1 MVDFAFDAQCR
12 GYGVVKSTMSDK
24 RHIPVRLS
32 HLLRHCSVGA
42 VVRGPEYLLVVRD
55 TREWTDRSGSPAG
68 RLISYVEQVKSAMEI
83 DSDLREPPIA
93 SETKKGV
100 KGYCIPADIFPSWMR
115 CLNQGCGAL
124 HYKPWRGNDDLRLI
138 CHLCEKGRLEQVPW
152 VLAHEDGHL
161 ADVPWH
167 YLAHTQASRPEQV
180 NCGRTWD
187 APYLRLQPRG
197 PGQMTLRC
205 TVCAAVSHFDPKGRL
220 SFNDNRQPWLR
231 KRPESSDSPA
241 EILELNDTRLHLAV
255 TQNALVIP
263 PESRVR
269 RGTVVDR
276 LYASS
281 DKLKRI
287 QQAKTN
293 LQKRQALRQIAR
305 EFQCTQSELE
315 QAMTEIDGGYPL
327 YGKQI
332 TKGLLLEGEYEAL
345 TDLIPELSD
354 DEDFVPRH
362 LSDQWRELVG
372 AQERESKLAKIG
384 GLIDLVVAIDRLK
397 EIMVLKGF
405 QRLGRE
411 GALVPPDIEGESD
424 WLPALELYGEGVFF
438 TLNEALLRQWE
449 SQTSVRTRANELA
462 RRYEASDFSFEPE
475 VDVSPRFLLLHTL
488 AHMLIKELESQAGY
502 PAASLKERVYCSTIQ
517 EQPMAGILI
526 YVAVPDVVGSLGG
539 LSEQAKPQRLLNLL
553 SRVFDHAEWCSLDP
567 VCAEHQGQGPGLMN
581 KAACH
586 ACALIP
592 EPCCAYGNVLLDR
605 LFVRGDRA
613 NGMRS
618 VLDFAGESVDGEA

>member
-1 MVDFAFDAQCR
+1 
-12 GYGVVKSTMSDK
+12 
-24 RHIPVRLS
+24 
-32 HLLRHCSVGA
+32 
-42 VVRGPEYLLVVRD
+42 
-55 TREWTDRSGSPAG
+55 
-68 RLISYVEQVKSAMEI
+68 MEI
-83 DSDLREPPIA
+83 DRDLREPPIA
-93 SETKKGV
+93 SETSKGV
-100 KGYCIPADIFPSWMR
+100 QGYCVPADIFPAWMR
-115 CLNQGCGAL
+115 CMNRRCGAL
-124 HYKPWRGNDDLRLI
+124 HYKPWRDDDNLLFICRL
-138 CHLCEKGRLEQVPW
+138 CAKGRLEQVPW
-152 VLAHEDGHL
+152 VMAHEEGHL
-161 ADVPWH
+161 GDVPWH
-167 YLAHTQASRPEQV
+167 YLTHRNASTPEQK

-187 APYLRLQPRG
+187 FPYLHLKQNG
-197 PGQMTLRC
+197 PGRMELRC
-205 TVCAAVSHFDPKGRL
+205 NECNAVSNFDPRDRL
-220 SFNDNRQPWLR
+220 PFNDNRQPWLR
-231 KRPESSDSPA
+231 TRPESSEIPA
-241 EILELNDTRLHLAV
+241 EILELNDTRLHLAA

-281 DKLKRI
+281 DKLKKV
-287 QQAKTN
+287 QQAKTS

-305 EFQCTQSELE
+305 EFQCTHDELE
-315 QAMTEIDGGYPL
+315 KAMAEIEKGYPL
-327 YGKQI
+327 YGQQI

-345 TDLIPELSD
+345 TDLIPDLSD

-362 LSDQWRELVG
+362 LTDEWREVIRSQKPYSRLMKVG
-372 AQERESKLAKIG
+372 A
-384 GLIDLVVAIDRLK
+384 LIDLLVAVDRLK

-405 QRLGRE
+405 QRLSRE
-411 GALVPPDIEGESD
+411 GGLVPPDIEGETD
-424 WLPALELYGEGVFF
+424 WLPALELYGEGLFF
-438 TLNEALLRQWE
+438 TLNESLLRQWE
-449 SQTSVRTRANELA
+449 SQASVQARARELA
-462 RRYEASDFSFEPE
+462 RRYEGSDFNFEPE

-502 PAASLKERVYCSTIQ
+502 PAASLKERIYCSTIL

-567 VCAEHQGQGPGLMN
+567 VCAEHQGQGPGLLN

-613 NGMRS
+613 NGMRP
-618 VLDFAGESVDGEA
+618 VLDFIGEGVDGEA

>member
-1 MVDFAFDAQCR
+1 
-12 GYGVVKSTMSDK
+12 MSDK
-24 RHIPVRLS
+24 RLIPVRLS

-42 VVRGPEYLLVVRD
+42 VVRGPEYLMVVRD
-55 TREWTDRSGSPAG
+55 TREWTDRTGAPAG
-68 RLISYVEQVKSAMEI
+68 RVIPYVEQVKSAMEI
-83 DSDLREPPIA
+83 DRDLREPPIA
-93 SETKKGV
+93 SKSSKGV
-100 KGYCIPADIFPSWMR
+100 QGHCVPADIFPAWMR
-115 CLNQGCGAL
+115 CLNPRCGAL
-124 HYKPWRGNDDLRLI
+124 HYKPWKGDVDLRLTCRI
-138 CHLCEKGRLEQVPW
+138 CAKGKLEQVPW

-167 YLAHTQASRPEQV
+167 YLVHKNAATSEQK

-187 APYLRLQPRG
+187 SPYLYLKKIS
-197 PGQMTLRC
+197 PGRMELRC
-205 TVCAAVSHFDPKGRL
+205 GVCNAVNHFDPRDRL
-220 SFNDNRQPWLR
+220 SFNENRQPWLR
-231 KRPESSDSPA
+231 TRPEPSEIAA
-241 EILELNDTRLHLAV
+241 EILELNDTRLHLAA

-281 DKLKRI
+281 EKLKKI
-287 QQAKTN
+287 QQARSN
-293 LQKRQALRQIAR
+293 LQKRQALRKIIR
-305 EFQCTQSELE
+305 EFQCTQDELE
-315 QAMTEIDGGYPL
+315 SAIAEIEKGYPL
-327 YGKQI
+327 YGQQI

-345 TDLIPELSD
+345 TDFIPDLSD
-354 DEDFVPRH
+354 DEDFVPRQ
-362 LSDQWRELVG
+362 LTDQWRELVG
-372 AQERESKLAKIG
+372 GQNPASKLAKLG
-384 GLIDLVVAIDRLK
+384 GLVDLLVAVDRLK

-405 QRLGRE
+405 QRLSRE
-411 GALVPPDIEGESD
+411 GALVPPDIEGETD
-424 WLPALELYGEGVFF
+424 WLPALELYGEGLFF
-438 TLNEALLRQWE
+438 TLNESLLRQWE
-449 SQTSVRTRANELA
+449 SQDCVQSRARELA
-462 RRYEASDFSFEPE
+462 KRYEASDFSFEPE

-502 PAASLKERVYCSTIQ
+502 PAASLKERIYCSTIL

-539 LSEQAKPQRLLNLL
+539 LSEQAKPHRLLNLL

-567 VCAEHQGQGPGLMN
+567 VCSEHQGQGPGLLN

-605 LFVRGDRA
+605 LFIRGDRT
-613 NGMRS
+613 NGMRPL
-618 VLDFAGESVDGEA
+618 LDFVGEGVDGEA

>member
-1 MVDFAFDAQCR
+1 M
-12 GYGVVKSTMSDK
+12 TDK
-24 RHIPVRLS
+24 RLIPVRLS

-55 TREWTDRSGSPAG
+55 TREWTDRSGAPVG
-68 RLISYVEQVKSAMEI
+68 RIIPYVEQVKSAMEI

-93 SETKKGV
+93 SETSKGV
-100 KGYCIPADIFPSWMR
+100 QGYCVPADIFPAWMR
-115 CLNQGCGAL
+115 CLNQRCGAL
-124 HYKPWRGNDDLRLI
+124 HYKPWNGDDDLRLT
-138 CHLCEKGRLEQVPW
+138 CRVCAKGRLEQVPW
-152 VLAHEDGHL
+152 VMAHEDGHL

-167 YLAHTQASRPEQV
+167 YLAHKNASKPEQK

-187 APYLRLQPRG
+187 SPYLYLKQSG
-197 PGQMTLRC
+197 PGRMELRC
-205 TVCAAVSHFDPKGRL
+205 KVCSAFTYFDPGDRL

-231 KRPESSDSPA
+231 TRPESSEIPA
-241 EILELNDTRLHLAV
+241 EILELNDTRLHLAE

-281 DKLKRI
+281 DKLKKV
-287 QQAKTN
+287 QQTKTS
-293 LQKRQALRQIAR
+293 LQKRRTLRYIAR
-305 EFQCTQSELE
+305 EFKCTQDELE
-315 QAMTEIDGGYPL
+315 KAMSEIDEGYPL
-327 YGKQI
+327 YGQQI

-345 TDLIPELSD
+345 IDLIPDLSD

-362 LSDQWRELVG
+362 LADQWRELIEV
-372 AQERESKLAKIG
+372 QKPKSRLANIG
-384 GLIDLVVAIDRLK
+384 GLIDLLVAVDRLK

-405 QRLGRE
+405 QRLSRE
-411 GALVPPDIEGESD
+411 GTLVPPDIEGGTD
-424 WLPALELYGEGVFF
+424 WLPALELYGEGLFF
-438 TLNEALLRQWE
+438 TLNESLLRQWE
-449 SQTSVRTRANELA
+449 SQTSAQTRARELA
-462 RRYEASDFSFEPE
+462 KRYTGSDFTFEPE
-475 VDVSPRFLLLHTL
+475 VNVSPRFLLLHTL

-502 PAASLKERVYCSTIQ
+502 PAASLKERIYCSTSL

-539 LSEQAKPQRLLNLL
+539 LSEQAKPQRLLSLL

-567 VCAEHQGQGPGLMN
+567 VCAEHQGQGPGLLN

-613 NGMRS
+613 NGMS
-618 VLDFAGESVDGEA
+618 SILDLAGEWVDGGA

>member
-1 MVDFAFDAQCR
+1 MAHFAVDAQCR
-12 GYGVVKSTMSDK
+12 GNGVVKGTMSDK
-24 RHIPVRLS
+24 RLIPVRLS

-55 TREWTDRSGSPAG
+55 TREWSDRSGAPAG
-68 RLISYVEQVKSAMEI
+68 RVIPYVEQVKSAMEI

-93 SETKKGV
+93 SETAKGV
-100 KGYCIPADIFPSWMR
+100 QGHCVPADIFPGWMR
-115 CLNQGCGAL
+115 CLDQRCGAM
-124 HYKPWRGNDDLRLI
+124 HYKPWRGADDLKLTCRV
-138 CHLCEKGRLEQVPW
+138 CAKGKLEQVPW

-167 YLAHTQASRPEQV
+167 YLAHKNASSPEQKS
-180 NCGRTWD
+180 CARTWD
-187 APYLRLQPRG
+187 APYLHLKRKEHVG
-197 PGQMTLRC
+197 MELRC
-205 TVCAAVSHFDPKGRL
+205 TVCRAFSAFDARDRL
-220 SFNDNRQPWLR
+220 PFNDNRQPWLR
-231 KRPESSDSPA
+231 TRPEASEINA
-241 EILELNDTRLHLAV
+241 EILELNDTRLHFSA

-281 DKLKRI
+281 DKLKKI

-293 LQKRQALRQIAR
+293 LQKRQALRQISR
-305 EFQCTQSELE
+305 EFQCTQDELE
-315 QAMTEIDGGYPL
+315 SAMAEIDKGYPL
-327 YGKQI
+327 YGQQI

-345 TDLIPELSD
+345 TDFIPDLSD
-354 DEDFVPRH
+354 DEDFVPRQ
-362 LSDQWRELVG
+362 LTDQWRELVG
-372 AQERESKLAKIG
+372 GQNPASKLAQLG
-384 GLIDLVVAIDRLK
+384 GLVDLLVAVDRLK

-405 QRLGRE
+405 QRLSRE
-411 GALVPPDIEGESD
+411 GALVPPDIEGETD
-424 WLPALELYGEGVFF
+424 WLPALELYGEGLFF
-438 TLNEALLRQWE
+438 TLNESALRQWE
-449 SQTSVRTRANELA
+449 SQDSAQSRARELA
-462 RRYEASDFSFEPE
+462 KRYEASDFSFEPE

-502 PAASLKERVYCSTIQ
+502 PAASLKERIYCSTIP

-539 LSEQAKPQRLLNLL
+539 LSEQAKPYRLLNLL

-567 VCAEHQGQGPGLMN
+567 VCAEHQGQGPGLLN

-586 ACALIP
+586 ACGLIP

-605 LFVRGDRA
+605 IFIRGDRA
-613 NGMRS
+613 NGMRPL
-618 VLDFAGESVDGEA
+618 LDFVGEGADGEA